1 MPQMNVDNLQKYIDF
16 LAGISHW
23 LRFLFTPLALF
34 FLVFI
39 FWNSKEIIYDLLK
52 NSNLILVFLSIFLWV
67 LLHFLSPVF
76 TVFLFRCCHLSLNYQ
91 KAFLIHSSR
100 LPAKYLPG
108 GIWHTVAR
116 GKDYSDT
123 GLSFRNI
130 SSYFLIE
137 NLIIASTTLTFAST
151 IIIYEGT
158 FSHLF
163 STIIKSIAIT
173 GVCFLFILPKFSE
186 KYLFDHKQPWDKVY
200 YFYSIALMLAYWTV
214 VALTFICFIKAFA
227 AISLNLSDIT
237 IGAIYIFS
245 WGIGF
250 ITIFAPQGIGVT
262 ELVAANLLGDNTT
275 INALIF
281 VISSFRVVILAGDFL
296 TWALSRALTARFCLS

>member
-1 MPQMNVDNLQKYIDF
+1 MDNLQKHINF
-16 LAGISHW
+16 LGRISHW

-34 FLVFI
+34 FLIFI
-39 FWNSKEIIYDLLK
+39 FWNSKEIIYDLLR
-52 NSNLILVFLSIFLWV
+52 NSNLVLVFLSVFLWV

-158 FSHLF
+158 FSHLL
-163 STIIKSIAIT
+163 STIIKSIAII

-186 KYLFDHKQPWDKVY
+186 KYLFDNKQPWAKIY
-200 YFYSIALMLAYWTV
+200 YFYSIALMLAYWAL
-214 VALTFICFIKAFA
+214 VALTFICFIKAFT
-227 AISLNLSDIT
+227 AISLNLSDIA

-262 ELVAANLLGDNTT
+262 EFVAANLLGDDTA
-275 INALIF
+275 IHALIF
-281 VISSFRVVILAGDFL
+281 VISSFRVVILVGDFL
-296 TWALSRALTARFCLS
+296 TWALSRILTARFCLS